1 MGICMKTTDEIPD
14 ALLIEAKQLA
24 ASQHTT
30 VRALIEQGLQRVLVE
45 RKGRAV
51 HRLRQASFAGEGL
64 QPDVREGAWERL
76 RELAYE
82 GRGG

>member
-1 MGICMKTTDEIPD
+1 MCICMKTTVEIPD
-14 ALLIEAKQLA
+14 ALLAEAKQLA

-30 VRALIEQGLQRVLVE
+30 VRALIEQGLQRILVE
-45 RKGRAV
+45 RKGRAT
-51 HRLRQASFAGEGL
+51 HRLRHASFPGEGL
-64 QPDVREGAWERL
+64 QRDVREGAWERL

>member
-1 MGICMKTTDEIPD
+1 MGICMKTTVEIPD
-14 ALLIEAKQLA
+14 ALLTEVKHLA

-30 VRALIEQGLQRVLVE
+30 VRALIAQGLQRVLVE
-45 RKGRAV
+45 RKRRTV

-64 QPDVREGAWERL
+64 QRDVREGAWERL

>member
-1 MGICMKTTDEIPD
+1 MGICMKTTVEISD
-14 ALLIEAKQLA
+14 TLLAEAKQLA

-30 VRALIEQGLQRVLVE
+30 VRALIEQGLQRILVE
-45 RKGRAV
+45 RKEPAT

-64 QPDVREGAWERL
+64 QRDVREGAWERL

>member
-1 MGICMKTTDEIPD
+1 MKTTVEIPD

-30 VRALIEQGLQRVLVE
+30 VRALIDQGLQRVLVE

-51 HRLRQASFAGEGL
+51 HRLRQARFAGEGL

>member
-1 MGICMKTTDEIPD
+1 MKTTVEIPD

-64 QPDVREGAWERL
+64 QPDDVREGAWERL

>member
-1 MGICMKTTDEIPD
+1 MGVSMKTTVEIPD
-14 ALLIEAKQLA
+14 ALLTEAKQLA
-24 ASQHTT
+24 ASQQTT
-30 VRALIEQGLQRVLVE
+30 VRALIEQGLHRVLAE
-45 RKGRAV
+45 RTGHAA

-64 QPDVREGAWERL
+64 QRDMREGAWERL

>member
-1 MGICMKTTDEIPD
+1 MGICMKTTVEIPD

-45 RKGRAV
+45 RKGHAV

-64 QPDVREGAWERL
+64 QPDVRDGTWERL

>member
-1 MGICMKTTDEIPD
+1 MGICMKTTVEIPD

-64 QPDVREGAWERL
+64 QTDVREGAWERL

>member
-1 MGICMKTTDEIPD
+1 MKTTVEIAD
-14 ALLIEAKQLA
+14 ALLAEAKQLA

-30 VRALIEQGLQRVLVE
+30 VRALIEQGLQRILVE
-45 RKGRAV
+45 RQGAAT
-51 HRLRQASFAGEGL
+51 HRLRHASFAGEGL
-64 QPDVREGAWERL
+64 QRDVREGAWERL

>member
-1 MGICMKTTDEIPD
+1 MGICMKTTVEIPD
-14 ALLIEAKQLA
+14 ALLNEAKQLA

-30 VRALIEQGLQRVLVE
+30 VRALIEQGLQRVLIE
-45 RKGRAV
+45 RKERAG
-51 HRLRQASFAGEGL
+51 HRLRHASFAGEGL
-64 QPDVREGAWERL
+64 QGDVREGAWERL